1 MLKDTYEWCVTGAAG
16 FIGSHLSEELLMS
29 GQRVVGVDNLST
41 GHLRNLESVRGAVGV
56 ERWSRFEFKKADICS
71 GESLEKLF
79 EGCDYVLHQAALGS
93 VPRSIENPVA
103 THDSNATGFLN
114 VLEAARRAG
123 VKRVVYASSSSVYG
137 SDKTLPKV
145 EDRVGWP
152 LSPYA
157 ASKRTDELYA
167 AAYRYSKGFPSIGLR
182 YFNVFGSRQDPNGA
196 YAAVIP
202 RWFKALVTGTPAVI
216 YGDGGTSRDFCH
228 VANVVQAN
236 IRAALVPWHPELP
249 LVFNVALGGRTSL
262 NELFALIRENVAKQV
277 PSVES
282 REPDYEDFRL
292 GDIAHSEADISA
304 ATKWLGYEPEVH
316 VWEGLA
322 KASAY
327 YLSEFRRGVSATTS
341 TIGS

>member
-1 MLKDTYEWCVTGAAG
+1 MSKQQVNPIPVQAHYKWSVTGAAG
-16 FIGSHLSEELLMS
+16 FIGSHLVEYLLTN
-29 GQRVVGVDNLST
+29 GQTVVGLDNLST
-41 GHLRNLESVRGAVGV
+41 GHAHNLESVREALG
-56 ERWSRFEFKKADICS
+56 EDRWRHFEFKQADICV
-71 GESLEKLF
+71 EEPLEGLF

-93 VPRSIENPVA
+93 VPRSISNPIA
-103 THDSNATGFLN
+103 THESNATGFLN
-114 VLEAARRAG
+114 VLEGARRAA

-137 SDKTLPKV
+137 SDATLPKV

-167 AAYRYSKGFPSIGLR
+167 AAYRHSKGYPSVGLR

-202 RWFKALVTGTPAVI
+202 RWFKALVAGEPAVI
-216 YGDGGTSRDFCH
+216 YGDGTTSRDFCH

-262 NELFALIRENVAKQV
+262 NELFALIREIVATQV
-277 PSVES
+277 PSAQS

-292 GDIAHSEADISA
+292 GDITHSEADISL
-304 ATKWLGYEPEVH
+304 ATKWLGYEPTHDVRK
-316 VWEGLA
+316 GLHEA
-322 KASAY
+322 ADY
-327 YLSEFRRGVSATTS
+327 YLSLCRT
-341 TIGS
+341 